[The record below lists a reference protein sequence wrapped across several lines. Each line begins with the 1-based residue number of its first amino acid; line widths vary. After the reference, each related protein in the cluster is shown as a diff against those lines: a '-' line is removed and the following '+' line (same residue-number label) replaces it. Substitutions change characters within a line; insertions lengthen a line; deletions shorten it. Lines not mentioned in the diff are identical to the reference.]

1 MVTVPGRLIV
11 MRLPFSF
18 PAALVVV
25 ALAGCATPSTVATR
39 RTERTA
45 AYSALPETERA
56 LVDQGQIRSGMGED
70 AVYIAWGRPAQV
82 LKSGDASGERT
93 TWLYH
98 ATATDSY
105 HYWSYREQTRKD
117 GSTFLDRS
125 MQTDYNFRDYV
136 SAELVFRDGK
146 LDRWRMLPKPPEG
159 NFYAPTPVRD

>member
-1 MVTVPGRLIV
+1 
-11 MRLPFSF
+11 MRPFLSF
-18 PAALVVV
+18 LAVLVAIAA
-25 ALAGCATPSTVATR
+25 AGCATSSTVATR
-39 RTERTA
+39 RAERTA
-45 AYSALPETERA
+45 AYGALPEAERA

-70 AVYIAWGRPAQV
+70 AVYIAWGRAAQV
-82 LKSGDASGERT
+82 LKSGDATGEQT

-146 LDRWRMLPKPPEG
+146 LERWRMLPKPPEG
-159 NFYAPTPVRD
+159 NFYSPAAVRQ